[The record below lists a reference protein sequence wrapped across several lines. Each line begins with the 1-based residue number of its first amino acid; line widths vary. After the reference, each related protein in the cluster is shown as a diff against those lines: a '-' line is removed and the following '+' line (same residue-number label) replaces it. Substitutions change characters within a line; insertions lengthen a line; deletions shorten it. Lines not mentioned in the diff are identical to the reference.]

1 MRSSVGKGA
10 SYKADLIDPW
20 EMTIAP
26 IPGAFKEKFSL
37 NLPGKPY
44 QAVLFKAIAQEFP
57 LEQRPANR

>member
-44 QAVLFKAIAQEFP
+44 QAVLFKAIA
-57 LEQRPANR
+57 